1 MKCNEIEEY
10 LDGALTGSR
19 LTVFEEHL
27 DGCRACTLELRRQEQ
42 LDRALAAAARELP
55 PAPARLLGRLK
66 EELEALERRQRTLT
80 RWKFAAAI
88 LIVGIGIGLGSL
100 LDGDGR
106 RGEDAEPAPEVTAVL
121 APEVLEMIPNSRP
134 VASVVL
140 GDGSS
145 ALAVPV
151 ATSVNATIVFVYP
164 VLDGRQTHDGA
175 E

>member
-1 MKCNEIEEY
+1 M
-10 LDGALTGSR
+10 TW
-19 LTVFEEHL
+19 
-27 DGCRACTLELRRQEQ
+27 
-42 LDRALAAAARELP
+42 
-55 PAPARLLGRLK
+55 
-66 EELEALERRQRTLT
+66 
-80 RWKFAAAI
+80 WKFAAAI

-106 RGEDAEPAPEVTAVL
+106 RGEDAEPAPGVTAVL
-121 APEVLEMIPNSRP
+121 TPEVLEMIPNSRP